1 MILHI
6 KLTLLIILII
16 SNINYSFDDLE
27 DCIDEWPR
35 CIDKSLNVVCKRKG
49 TCRPLDND
57 CVSLEM
63 DNDFRNHILK
73 EHNSFR
79 NYIASGKEKR
89 NGATSASN
97 MMVLNYDFD
106 LEFSATCTANKCE
119 MKRDHCRRT
128 RRFWYVGTNLYRGSL
143 ETSLEKEAVNNWYS
157 EIVYMDPEVFPR
169 YIVIQKASNFTQVV
183 WARTTHIGC
192 GRAHSEGNYY
202 LACNYGPSGN
212 KLYRSVYKTGQPAS
226 NCPYNVN
233 KSRKYPNLCG
243 IAYEVNVAI
252 NLHDIHDII
261 YGYMFIS
268 LFVVFFIN
276 K

>member
-6 KLTLLIILII
+6 KLTVLIILII
-16 SNINYSFDDLE
+16 SNINYSFDDLRE
-27 DCIDEWPR
+27 CMDEWPK
-35 CIDKSLNVVCKRKG
+35 CDDGATNVVCQRRG
-49 TCRPLDND
+49 NCRPLENG

-89 NGATSASN
+89 SGATSASN

-106 LEFSATCTANKCE
+106 LEFSATCTANKCKME
-119 MKRDHCRRT
+119 RDRCSRT
-128 RRFWYVGTNLYRGSL
+128 HQFLFVGTNIHSGSS
-143 ETSLEKEAVNNWYS
+143 EISQKAAVNKWYS
-157 EIVYMDPEVFPR
+157 EIVYMEPR
-169 YIVIQKASNFTQVV
+169 FFDKFLFRKKIANFTQVV
-183 WARTTHIGC
+183 WAKTTHVGC

-202 LACNYGPSGN
+202 LACNYGPAGN
-212 KLYRSVYKTGQPAS
+212 EIRVAVYRKGEPAS
-226 NCPYNVN
+226 KCPRNVN

-243 IAYEVNVAI
+243 IAHDVNVAI

-261 YGYMFIS
+261 YGYIFIS
-268 LFVVFFIN
+268 LFVVFL
-276 K
+276 